1 MLSVHVPPVRPPS
14 RGGSRHRP
22 PAGARPPRRP
32 RRAAAST
39 MNHKVAAAIARQ
51 RRHRNA
57 GAAERA
63 VAAAAVVVLDAA
75 VDEASM
81 PATAGSNQTTPANA
95 LFDGAFLLGLC
106 TAALL
111 GLGIGFALAAL
122 GAALCAI

>member
-1 MLSVHVPPVRPPS
+1 MLSVHVPPVRPP
-14 RGGSRHRP
+14 RG
-22 PAGARPPRRP
+22 RRI
-32 RRAAAST
+32 RSSAAAPQLPSCI

-75 VDEASM
+75 VYEASM

-95 LFDGAFLLGLC
+95 LFDGAFLFGLC